1 MGVSH
6 FSAINSVKSTLN
18 IPSTGEHTTLTTQ
31 QAADAGIITITLTA
45 AKDLIYPTAING
57 LILIVANLTADTHGV
72 TVKVTGQSGITVAAA
87 KTAILMCNG
96 TTFVRLTAD
105 A

>member
-6 FSAINSVKSTLN
+6 FSAISSVKSTLDV
-18 IPSTGEHTTLTTQ
+18 PSTGDHTTLTTQ
-31 QAADAGIITITLTA
+31 QAVDAGIITITLTA
-45 AKDLIYPTAING
+45 AKDLIFPTAING
-57 LILIVANLTADTHGV
+57 KILIVANLTEATHAV
-72 TVKVTGQSGITVAAA
+72 TVKVSGQSGIAVAAA